1 MVHAQNTAINQL
13 LYACQDYVC
22 AQKWALM
29 GAREAP
35 INGLWA
41 EGLGPFVGY
50 LEVYPIQ
57 CTVNYSCLRPITTHK
72 NEAFDPYT
80 NGDISMF
87 LDGLQVQFF
96 ICTRMAVSP
105 YFWTVYNCQNEVFDP
120 IQSEM
125 RYLHWHLQTTRKH
138 GDI

>member
-1 MVHAQNTAINQL
+1 MRILSNPPRLVHAQNTAINQL

-57 CTVNYSCLRPITTHK
+57 CTMVCKCSFSSAH
-72 NEAFDPYT
+72 EW
-80 NGDISMF
+80 
-87 LDGLQVQFF
+87 Q
-96 ICTRMAVSP
+96 
-105 YFWTVYNCQNEVFDP
+105 
-120 IQSEM
+120 
-125 RYLHWHLQTTRKH
+125 YLHIFGRFTTVKMKFLIPYKVR
-138 GDI
+138 